1 MTNHN
6 DHLNEEALVDYY
18 YGESTDAALIA
29 QHLGDCHD
37 CARNYS
43 AIMRDLAE
51 INTPATPM
59 RDADYGQQVWDGI
72 RGSLRAY
79 PAPAK
84 KRWFS
89 FASSDQPKGFGQW
102 KGFAAAAACALV
114 IAVAFFAGRQWEHHN
129 PQPGNIANGGNDQG
143 RQRVVLVVLG
153 DHLDRSERLLVELK
167 HAEPSAEGPIQAEA
181 RDLLAANRLYRE
193 SVKQSGDPT
202 LANALDHLE
211 RVLIEVSNEPAGL
224 SQARLDE
231 LQKEM
236 NTDGLLFEVRV
247 LRSRVRDDAQG
258 DAEPKQSKS
267 VSTKGVSI

>member
-1 MTNHN
+1 MKHF
-6 DHLNEEALVDYY
+6 NEEELIDYH
-18 YGESTDAALIA
+18 YGESVDSDAIA
-29 QHLGDCHD
+29 HHLRECPD
-37 CARNYS
+37 CARGYA

-51 INTPATPM
+51 ISAPATPV
-59 RDADYGQQVWDGI
+59 REGDYGQQVWDGI

-79 PAPAK
+79 PAREK
-84 KRWFS
+84 KRWFQ
-89 FASSDQPKGFGQW
+89 FAPQNQW
-102 KGFAAAAACALV
+102 KGFAAAAVACVVV
-114 IAVAFFAGRQWEHHN
+114 IAAAFLAGRQWEHRN
-129 PQPGNIANGGNDQG
+129 LQTPAVANNVTSELGK
-143 RQRVVLVVLG
+143 QRVVLVVLG

-167 HAEPSAEGPIQAEA
+167 HAEPSTEGPIQAEA
-181 RDLLAANRLYRE
+181 RELLASNRLYRE

-247 LRSRVRDDAQG
+247 LRSRVQG
-258 DAEPKQSKS
+258 DVEQKRSKP
-267 VSTKGVSI
+267 VATKGVSI

>member
-1 MTNHN
+1 MKHY
-6 DHLNEEALVDYY
+6 NEEALIDYH
-18 YGESTDAALIA
+18 YGESAETNSIA
-29 QHLGDCHD
+29 QHLRECPD
-37 CARNYS
+37 CARSYA

-51 INTPATPM
+51 ITAPATPM
-59 RDADYGQQVWDGI
+59 RGEDYGQQVWDSI

-79 PAPAK
+79 PVPEK

-89 FASSDQPKGFGQW
+89 FAPGHQW
-102 KGFAAAAACALV
+102 KGFAAVAACLLV
-114 IAVAFFAGRQWEHHN
+114 IAATFFAGRQWEHHN
-129 PQPGNIANGGNDQG
+129 PQQLVANNASGDQG
-143 RQRVVLVVLG
+143 KQRVVLVVMD

-167 HAEPSAEGPIQAEA
+167 HAEPSTEGPIQTEA

-193 SVKQSGDPT
+193 SVKSSDPT

-247 LRSRVRDDAQG
+247 LRSRVHEDAQG
-258 DAEPKQSKS
+258 NAEQKRSTPAA
-267 VSTKGVSI
+267 TKGVSI